1 MENIESKEKSLPIK
15 SLVISLV
22 VLILIVAGLS
32 GGSGISRPGLQLAV
46 VGQSQTAP
54 SCSASLSPLTFH
66 LTALSAPVDVVR
78 VYQINLAEGTNFY
91 IYNFDVVAGTIT
103 VIQTPGVFPI
113 TVSGTSVPFT
123 FAGCFP
129 ADTYTLT
136 VTPVNLADAL
146 LLQYATRLTILVAAP
161 FITADTSSTTTPP
174 LAAPIPSG
182 VSDSIIPPDQ
192 LQGSGVDSTG
202 GGSGVGI

>member
-32 GGSGISRPGLQLAV
+32 GGSGISRPGLQLAI
-46 VGQSQTAP
+46 VGQSTLP
-54 SCSASLSPLTFH
+54 SCPVGSGSLTFR